1 MVLHQYQHDNKKIVL
16 IQCKRPKYRICIVR
30 NTIYLCGKSKNR
42 IMSQSYSKKY
52 QEVYDL
58 YQLCSN
64 TKDLHEFCKDAGIN
78 YKKFMEWQR
87 HQDLEDSKQTNSS
100 VLIPVTVNNDVQE
113 PAQTAP
119 QHTIRYVNLLL
130 SDGTRINMCNTT
142 LEDVEKMFH
151 KILD

>member
-1 MVLHQYQHDNKKIVL
+1 
-16 IQCKRPKYRICIVR
+16 
-30 NTIYLCGKSKNR
+30 
-42 IMSQSYSKKY
+42 MSQSYSKKF

-87 HQDLEDSKQTNSS
+87 LQGLEGGKQTRSS
-100 VLIPVTVNNDVQE
+100 VLIPVTVNNDEQE
-113 PAQTAP
+113 RAQAVP
-119 QHTIRYVNLLL
+119 LPTIRYVNLLL
-130 SDGTRINMCNTT
+130 SDGTRLNMRNTT
-142 LEDVEKMFH
+142 LEEVDKMFH